1 MAAAPQARAETP
13 QPELDAWALACNAAQ
28 LFAIDPAGCGVLVL
42 RAQAGPVR
50 ERWLA
55 LLHALLP
62 ATVPIRRLPLHVTAD
77 RLLGG
82 LDLAATLQQGRPVV
96 QRGVLAE
103 TDGGVLVVPMAERMS
118 RAMVS
123 SLIGVLDRGE
133 LVTETEGVS
142 LRAPCRLGLVLLD
155 ESQGEGE
162 QIAPVLL
169 ERASLVIDLSSVS
182 MTDVAGELGDAIDR
196 SRTEAARQ
204 RRAAPALGDELVQAA
219 CSVAAALGLESLRA
233 PLQVLRVAR
242 LLAALM
248 DEPAVDAELFKRAI
262 QLSLLLRATRL
273 PEPSADD
280 APQDAAD
287 PPPPPDQA
295 PQDAPD
301 EPPPDQPEQPVGELP
316 EQVLEAAV
324 AALPADL
331 LARLKLNE
339 LLLRRR
345 ASAGRAG
352 ALQRV
357 AQRGRSV
364 GTRRGDPRQG
374 LRLHLIDTLR
384 AAAPWQ
390 RVRQAEGANTG
401 RRSGVQ
407 VRPQDFRVHR
417 YQQRRETTTVF
428 LVDASGSSALHRLA
442 EAKGAVEL
450 MLAECYVR
458 RDRVAV
464 LAFRGKGAEVLLPPT
479 RSLVRAKRSLA
490 GLPGGGGTP
499 LASGLLAAA
508 EVTESL
514 RRQGQSVVLVVLTDG
529 RANVGRTGQPGRE
542 QAFKDALEAAAVLA
556 AQQLSAL
563 VVDTSPQPQALAEQ
577 LANRMQAAYLPLPHA
592 GSSQLSAAV
601 LAAQRAGGAA

>member
-1 MAAAPQARAETP
+1 MQAANPSET
-13 QPELDAWALACNAAQ
+13 QPMDGELSAWALACLAAQ
-28 LFAIDPAGCGVLVL
+28 VFALDPAGCGVLVL
-42 RAQAGPVR
+42 RAQAGPAR

-55 LLHALLP
+55 VLQNLLP
-62 ATVPIRRLPLHVTAD
+62 AGQRMRRLPLHATQD

-103 TDGGVLVVPMAERMS
+103 VDGGVLLVPMAERMP

-123 SLIGVLDRGE
+123 SLVGVLDAGE

-142 LRAPCRLGLVLLD
+142 MRAPCRLGVVLLD
-155 ESQGEGE
+155 ESQGDGDLL
-162 QIAPVLL
+162 AAALL
-169 ERASLVIDLSSVS
+169 ERASLVIDLSTVS
-182 MTDVAGELGDAIDR
+182 MTDLHGEESYGMDAAEIER
-196 SRTEAARQ
+196 IRPRIGFVQVGESEAEAVC
-204 RRAAPALGDELVQAA
+204 AI
-219 CSVAAALGLESLRA
+219 AAALGLQSLRA

-242 LLAALM
+242 LLAALIG
-248 DEPAVDAELFKRAI
+248 ERAVDAAVLKQAV
-262 QLSLLLRATRL
+262 QLSLLLRATRVPQL
-273 PEPSADD
+273 PPSDD
-280 APQDAAD
+280 ERQ
-287 PPPPPDQA
+287 
-295 PQDAPD
+295 D
-301 EPPPDQPEQPVGELP
+301 EPPPEPPPTQNNAEDPPPAADAPEQEVSELP
-316 EQVLEAAV
+316 DQVLEAAV
-324 AALPADL
+324 ADLPADL

-339 LLLRRR
+339 LRLRQRG
-345 ASAGRAG
+345 SAGRAG

-390 RVRQAEGANTG
+390 RVRQAARPRPGL
-401 RRSGVQ
+401 Q

-428 LVDASGSSALHRLA
+428 LVDASGSAALHRLA

-508 EVTESL
+508 EMTEAL

-542 QAFKDALEAAAVLA
+542 QAFKDALDAATVLA
-556 AQQLSAL
+556 GQQLAAL

-577 LANRMQAAYLPLPHA
+577 LADRMRAAYLPLPHA
-592 GSSQLSAAV
+592 RSNDLSAAV
-601 LAAQRAGGAA
+601 LAAQRAQGGA

>member
-1 MAAAPQARAETP
+1 MNTENLSDTQLAGAE
-13 QPELDAWALACNAAQ
+13 LSAWALACLAAQ
-28 LFAIDPAGCGVLVL
+28 VFALDPAGCGVVVV

-55 LLHALLP
+55 VLQSLLP
-62 ATVPIRRLPLHVTAD
+62 GQRLRRLPLHTTQD

-82 LDLAATLQQGRPVV
+82 LDLAATLQQGRPIV

-103 TDGGVLVVPMAERMS
+103 TDGGVLLVPMAERMP

-123 SLIGVLDRGE
+123 SLVGVLDSGE
-133 LVTETEGVS
+133 IVTETEGVS
-142 LRAPCRLGLVLLD
+142 MRTPCHLGVVLLD
-155 ESQGEGE
+155 ESQAEGDGL
-162 QIAPVLL
+162 AAVLL
-169 ERASLVIDLSSVS
+169 ERASLVIDLSTVS
-182 MTDVAGELGDAIDR
+182 MTELHGEHLDVMDAADSACIRPRVGFVQVGDDEA
-196 SRTEAARQ
+196 EAAC
-204 RRAAPALGDELVQAA
+204 AIATG
-219 CSVAAALGLESLRA
+219 LGLQSLRA
-233 PLQVLRVAR
+233 PLQTLRVAR
-242 LLAALM
+242 LLTALIG
-248 DEPAVDAELFKRAI
+248 ERAVDAAALKQAV
-262 QLSLLLRATRL
+262 QLSLLLRATRVPQL
-273 PEPSADD
+273 PPSEDELQDESPPEPPAQHSADDPPPSAD
-280 APQDAAD
+280 AP
-287 PPPPPDQA
+287 
-295 PQDAPD
+295 
-301 EPPPDQPEQPVGELP
+301 EREVGELP
-316 EQVLEAAV
+316 DQVLEAAV
-324 AALPADL
+324 ADLPADL

-339 LLLRRR
+339 LRLRQRG
-345 ASAGRAG
+345 SAGRAG

-390 RVRQAEGANTG
+390 RVRQTASA
-401 RRSGVQ
+401 RPGVQ

-428 LVDASGSSALHRLA
+428 LVDASGSAALHRLA

-508 EVTESL
+508 EMTDAL

-529 RANVGRTGQPGRE
+529 RANVGRSGQPGRE
-542 QAFKDALEAAAVLA
+542 QAFKDALDAAAVLA
-556 AQQLSAL
+556 EQKLAAL

-577 LANRMQAAYLPLPHA
+577 LADRMQAAYLPLPHA
-592 GSSQLSAAV
+592 RSNDLSAAV
-601 LAAQRAGGAA
+601 FAAQRAQGGP